1 MGENYLMTS
10 NRVGKLLF
18 DMGEP
23 GVRARQKA
31 RAGAWKALRPYNP
44 TLTYLVRPSL
54 DEWLPE

>member
-1 MGENYLMTS
+1 MTS